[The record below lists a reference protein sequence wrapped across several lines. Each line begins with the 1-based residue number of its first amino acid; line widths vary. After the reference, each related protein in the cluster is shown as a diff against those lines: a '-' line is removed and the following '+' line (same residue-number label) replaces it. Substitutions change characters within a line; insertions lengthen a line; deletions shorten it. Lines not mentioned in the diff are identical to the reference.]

1 MNLLPLNLLG
11 PHELPAHH
19 VRFGYLLPW
28 VSANDGNKLFVKV
41 IHEDDQ
47 FLQNIPPL
55 RFQLGHATHPDY
67 GDLWSGEIIIQESDR
82 PTPASSWGKEGRY
95 VYRYELES
103 PLLDHALDWIV
114 DPFARESGVGRQ
126 SAFTLGYQDHVWGAV

>member
-55 RFQLGHATHPDY
+55 RFQLAHATHPDY
-67 GDLWSGEIIIQESDR
+67 GDLWTGEITIQESDR
-82 PTPASSWGKEGRY
+82 PTPASSWGKKGRY
-95 VYRYELES
+95 VYLRS
-103 PLLDHALDWIV
+103 CTRLDRR
-114 DPFARESGVGRQ
+114 PFCQREWRRSSVSLYVGIPGSR
-126 SAFTLGYQDHVWGAV
+126 

>member
-1 MNLLPLNLLG
+1 MPYNTFYKFYWIQKANVMNLLPLNQLG

-28 VSANDGNKLFVKV
+28 VSAIDGNKLFVKV

-55 RFQLGHATHPDY
+55 RFQLGHDTHPDY
-67 GDLWSGEIIIQESDR
+67 GDHWSSEVIIQESDR

-95 VYRYELES
+95 VYIDTNLKVRY
-103 PLLDHALDWIV
+103 
-114 DPFARESGVGRQ
+114 
-126 SAFTLGYQDHVWGAV
+126 